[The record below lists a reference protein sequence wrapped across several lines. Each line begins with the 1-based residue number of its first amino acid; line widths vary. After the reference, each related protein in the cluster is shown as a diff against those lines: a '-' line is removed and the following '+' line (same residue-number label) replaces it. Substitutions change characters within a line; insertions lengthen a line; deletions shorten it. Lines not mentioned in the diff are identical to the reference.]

1 MENYNRE
8 TEQDSS
14 NIGLSPGGPGLKSI
28 MKFYIVVFVLLI
40 IFGSIFQA
48 AHFEIGMILT
58 QVLVILLPAIWLLR
72 RYNIN
77 LAVFARL
84 KPLQLKF
91 LPTIILLTI
100 SMWLLN
106 MGIAVML
113 VSGLMEFGFEPIVV
127 LEPPQTIQEYLGY
140 VIVLSIFAGIC
151 EEVLFRGAIM
161 PSLEKYGLVPAI
173 VFSSLLFALFHVSF
187 LNLIS
192 TFILGMVMAVI
203 VIKTGSIWGGIV
215 YHMLN
220 NFIAAT
226 YLYFVGQQE
235 IAADVEPGS
244 LLELLPIFILALIG
258 SYIGLRLLNRQSD
271 VKPLLQRGEGFLP
284 RGWFSFA
291 FIVAIIM
298 FSVMAIFELAIG
310 FGWFGLDG
318 I

>member
-8 TEQDSS
+8 SEQESS
-14 NIGLSPGGPGLKSI
+14 NIRLSQGGPGLKSI
-28 MKFYIVVFVLLI
+28 MKFYLVVFVLLI
-40 IFGSIFQA
+40 AFGSIFQA

-77 LAVFARL
+77 VAVFARL

-106 MGIAVML
+106 MGIAVIL

-192 TFILGMVMAVI
+192 TFILGMVMAII

-226 YLYFVGQQE
+226 YLYIIGQQE
-235 IAADVEPGS
+235 IATDVEAGS
-244 LLELLPIFILALIG
+244 LMELLPILVLALIG

-284 RGWFSFA
+284 RGWFSLA
-291 FIVAIIM
+291 LVVAVIM

-310 FGWFGLDG
+310 FGWFGLDM

>member
-1 MENYNRE
+1 MDNYNRE
-8 TEQDSS
+8 SAQD
-14 NIGLSPGGPGLKSI
+14 NNNFGLSQDGPGLKSI
-28 MKFYIVVFVLLI
+28 MRFYLVVFALLVL
-40 IFGSIFQA
+40 FGSVFQA

-58 QVLVILLPAIWLLR
+58 QVLIILLPAIWLLR

-77 LAVFARL
+77 LVVFARL

-91 LPTIILLTI
+91 LPTILLLTI

-106 MGIAVML
+106 MIIAVLL

-226 YLYFVGQQE
+226 YLYIVGQQE
-235 IAADVEPGS
+235 IATDVEPGS

-291 FIVAIIM
+291 FVVAIIM

-310 FGWFGLDG
+310 FGWFGLDM

>member
-1 MENYNRE
+1 MESYKGENELTN
-8 TEQDSS
+8 
-14 NIGLSPGGPGLKSI
+14 PGPGLNSSGPELKSI
-28 MKFYIVVFVLLI
+28 MNFYLVVFVMLI
-40 IFGSIFQA
+40 LFGSIFQA

-58 QVLVILLPAIWLLR
+58 QVMVILLPAIWLLK
-72 RYNIN
+72 RYNVN
-77 LAVFARL
+77 VVVFARL

-106 MGIAVML
+106 MAIAATL
-113 VSGLMEFGFEPIVV
+113 VSGLMELGFKPVVV
-127 LEPPQTIQEYLGY
+127 LEPPRNIQEYLGY
-140 VIVLSIFAGIC
+140 VIVLSVFAGIC

-161 PSLEKYGLVPAI
+161 PSMEKYGLVPAI

-192 TFILGMVMAVI
+192 TFVLGMVMAVI

-226 YLYFVGQQE
+226 YLFFIGQQE
-235 IAADVEPGS
+235 IAPDVEAGS
-244 LLELLPIFILALIG
+244 ILELLPLFTLALIG
-258 SYIGLRLLNRQSD
+258 SYIGLRLLNRQSNE
-271 VKPLLQRGEGFLP
+271 KPLLQRGEGFLP
-284 RGWFSFA
+284 RGWFSLA
-291 FIVAIIM
+291 FVVAIIM

-310 FGWFGLDG
+310 FGWFGLEG